1 MQKQALSQL
10 AVYVAIV
17 ETMFNNSEELVT
29 KHLLKQLLYLY
40 ELKYIMNIWKLL
52 LLHLTFMN
60 HVTVQRIVLPGSKEE
75 TRHPLSYQIHMK

>member
-17 ETMFNNSEELVT
+17 ETNYNNASLRDCCVSMFNNSEELVT
-29 KHLLKQLLYLY
+29 
-40 ELKYIMNIWKLL
+40 KLL

-60 HVTVQRIVLPGSKEE
+60 HVTVQRIVFPGSKEE